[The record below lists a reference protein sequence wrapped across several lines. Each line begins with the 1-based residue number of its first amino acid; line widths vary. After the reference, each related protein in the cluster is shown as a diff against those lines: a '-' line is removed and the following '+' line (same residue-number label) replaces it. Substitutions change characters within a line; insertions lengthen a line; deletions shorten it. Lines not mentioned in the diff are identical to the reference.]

1 MNRGKGMNHLTK
13 DIDVTQLEVTELGL
27 FAFEGSPAIVYL
39 KESGKRANTLRKN
52 VNQSAKFHV
61 VSCPTIGD
69 PRSSKRSQRY
79 IATTRTDGFFAV
91 LGTTQEGELEE
102 VEVRLEV
109 CRACLTKLDYKNYN
123 SLDVEIQDQLAT
135 HFDLNELFNQYPIV
149 ATPTKVVET
158 IIVQTPE
165 IASIV
170 PEVSS
175 EVMTPAVATAEV
187 KTVEV
192 EKIEPPVAESLII
205 KPVVVETR
213 SLASTQN
220 AENTELVPQKASS
233 EKQDAPLPQVEFT
246 ILTNIYLLQ
255 ALLKRF
261 TKLFF

>member
-1 MNRGKGMNHLTK
+1 MNHLTTK

-79 IATTRTDGFFAV
+79 IATTRTDGFFPV

-149 ATPTKVVET
+149 ATPTKTVET
-158 IIVQTPE
+158 ILVQTPE
-165 IASIV
+165 IASVISEIS
-170 PEVSS
+170 PEV
-175 EVMTPAVATAEV
+175 MAPAVATAEV
-187 KTVEV
+187 KTGEV
-192 EKIEPPVAESLII
+192 EKIEPAIVQVEPLIV
-205 KPVVVETR
+205 KPTAVEICP
-213 SLASTQN
+213 LATTQN
-220 AENTELVPQKASS
+220 AEKTQLVPQKASS
-233 EKQDAPLPQVEFT
+233 ENQDAPLPQIEFT

-255 ALLKRF
+255 ALLKRL